1 MVLRPGGGIE
11 LGTTE
16 LRAEGELLRLSGH
29 YNTSRED
36 EVIVE
41 VEGLS
46 VDHLA
51 EYMDTEFDAAGRFD
65 VRLELRGDL
74 DRHPHLYA
82 RGQLHDARWLT
93 VDPIEIEHA
102 WAEFEPGDLAAAAE
116 VRFGDRGTF
125 VLKVVGT
132 PDDQQSDIF
141 EALAESAYY
150 VDISTRSMDLA
161 LLGDLFPD
169 DTRPAVTGA
178 LEGHA
183 HIAGTLDAPTV
194 DASFNVPALGY
205 EDWPVVNVSGDLRY
219 DESNLMMVRTTAT
232 DAEGLLLELE
242 GNMVLVLSS
251 LLSEDSSPTELLVV
265 PAVAGLHARAAT
277 HHQHLAA
284 LAPRGPAQGLGAPAR
299 GARRHPPR
307 RRRLAAARQRVQ
319 RHRLAGRHER

>member
-1 MVLRPGGGIE
+1 MYVRRGVALSGEPNVRSTLPVTITPLPHGAKLVPMPRLPCAPPSPTLATASAQMSGPVFDSCSSPMPYDSASLSGALHGMVLRPSGGIE

-29 YNTSRED
+29 YGTSRED
-36 EVIVE
+36 EVILE

-65 VRLELRGDL
+65 VRLELRGDI

-82 RGQLHDARWLT
+82 RGQLHGGRWLT

-161 LLGDLFPD
+161 LSLI
-169 DTRPAVTGA
+169 
-178 LEGHA
+178 
-183 HIAGTLDAPTV
+183 HI
-194 DASFNVPALGY
+194 
-205 EDWPVVNVSGDLRY
+205 
-219 DESNLMMVRTTAT
+219 
-232 DAEGLLLELE
+232 
-242 GNMVLVLSS
+242 
-251 LLSEDSSPTELLVV
+251 
-265 PAVAGLHARAAT
+265 
-277 HHQHLAA
+277 
-284 LAPRGPAQGLGAPAR
+284 
-299 GARRHPPR
+299 
-307 RRRLAAARQRVQ
+307 
-319 RHRLAGRHER
+319 